1 MADAGTLLQRG
12 IGRWLVLSM
21 LPCLLSVSR
30 LPAAAQD
37 QAQTLDMSELVLE
50 SGERTFAFQVELADE
65 PRERQ
70 VGLMH
75 RKEMAPDHGMLF
87 DFERS
92 QPVAMWTRNT
102 FIPLDMLFIDEG
114 GEIVNIA
121 HDTVPHSEEV
131 LQSAGPVRFVL
142 EVVAGRSRLL
152 GIGPGVMVRH
162 EAIGN
167 MPATDQVN
175 G

>member
-1 MADAGTLLQRG
+1 MDGTATY
-12 IGRWLVLSM
+12 RWLRIGPSIILSM
-21 LPCLLSVSR
+21 LLLLLSANQ

-37 QAQTLDMSELVLE
+37 SGQTLDKSELVLE

-92 QPVAMWTRNT
+92 QPVAMWMRNT

-142 EVVAGRSRLL
+142 EVVAGTSRLL
-152 GIGPGVMVRH
+152 GLKPGDKVLH
-162 EAIGN
+162 EAIN
-167 MPATDQVN
+167 NKPSTDQVN